1 MWSLKFLQS
10 PQIHLKQYLKH
21 HQRFTSLTF
30 KLSSLLTPPRL
41 LRQRVSGKLLSNRNS
56 TLYGLTLH
64 KRSMAMADTMIAN
77 GGDTC
82 TTSPP
87 KKLHG
92 RAFYESI
99 GKPKFVVAPMVDQS
113 EFVSSSIR
121 LQHAQTLT
129 YRPSGMATTYPLFH
143 DTRNLQATPRIQ
155 SDDAFSHVS

>member
-82 TTSPP
+82 TT
-87 KKLHG
+87 
-92 RAFYESI
+92 FYESI